1 MKSGPSTHTCSV
13 EWLNLETYMW
23 FILCWSSTC
32 LQVKEFDLWFFGESW
47 KFPQQGLISHEMCA
61 PSPMLL
67 GWVQINENDLVSKI
81 DYRGPYVISFKVNWF
96 GIISERFGEILEVLI
111 SSRGYLTIRLHQA
124 CFVVLSMLL
133 CISNLACPSL
143 NLYLFLGRT
152 VKYRTSSGGCG
163 ECWF

>member
-1 MKSGPSTHTCSV
+1 MTKFGNLYVAYSLLKKCLFPGQGIWSLVLWRIMKIPPSSRS
-13 EWLNLETYMW
+13 Y
-23 FILCWSSTC
+23 
-32 LQVKEFDLWFFGESW
+32 
-47 KFPQQGLISHEMCA
+47 ISHEMCA
-61 PSPMLL
+61 QSPMLL

-81 DYRGPYVISFKVNWF
+81 DYRGLYVISFKVNWF
-96 GIISERFGEILEVLI
+96 GIISERFGEILEVFI

-152 VKYRTSSGGCG
+152 VKYRTSSGGYG